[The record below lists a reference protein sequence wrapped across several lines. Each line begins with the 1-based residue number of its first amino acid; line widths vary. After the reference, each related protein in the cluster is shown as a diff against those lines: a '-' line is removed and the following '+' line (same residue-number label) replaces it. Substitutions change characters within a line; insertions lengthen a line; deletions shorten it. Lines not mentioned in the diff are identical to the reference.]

1 MDKHELVDV
10 WPEYTLRNEAIC
22 GEHSS
27 MYSKAV
33 WIFFFFFNVRGANVD
48 VNMVKVNPSYLSD
61 HSLVILELKTE
72 GRREKKKR

>member
-1 MDKHELVDV
+1 MWRTFLNVQQGRLD
-10 WPEYTLRNEAIC
+10 
-22 GEHSS
+22 
-27 MYSKAV
+27 
-33 WIFFFFFNVRGANVD
+33 FFFFFNVRGANVD

>member
-33 WIFFFFFNVRGANVD
+33 WIFFFFMSEELMLD

-72 GRREKKKR
+72 GRREKKR